1 VADRTRATYRAL
13 NPGKPNAGRGDEAMS
28 KYERRM
34 FFERLVEL
42 RDAYGTRGDDD
53 TFGTHDLTDV
63 MRDAELALDA
73 IEAALHLDEAPL
85 HLDEAPMGMA
95 GGEEPSR

>member
-1 VADRTRATYRAL
+1 
-13 NPGKPNAGRGDEAMS
+13 MS

>member
-1 VADRTRATYRAL
+1 
-13 NPGKPNAGRGDEAMS
+13 MS

-42 RDAYGTRGDDD
+42 RDAYGTRSDDD
-53 TFGTHDLTDV
+53 ALGAHDLGDV

-73 IEAALHLDEAPL
+73 IEAALHLDEAP
-85 HLDEAPMGMA
+85 MGA
-95 GGEEPSR
+95 IGGEEPSR